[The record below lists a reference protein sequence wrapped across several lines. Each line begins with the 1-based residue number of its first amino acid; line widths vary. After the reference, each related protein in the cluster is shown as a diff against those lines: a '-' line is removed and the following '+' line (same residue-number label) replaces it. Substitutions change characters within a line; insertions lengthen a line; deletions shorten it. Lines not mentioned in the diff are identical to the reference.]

1 MINNYI
7 FIITLL
13 SSILGFSQVTLTN
26 KGIEVQSTPN
36 LSGVILPKAETITPT
51 AAEEGLIFFK
61 NSGVAHVNDGFTG
74 IIGDNPQGVTLG
86 SNTETSRLF
95 KRLELPG
102 TINSNHSAYLTFN
115 CGSSNTDKNPL
126 VKDQNLGF
134 RPWSLAVK
142 FKPGAKEGANPILSQ
157 TNGEA
162 RRGIYLQLEQ
172 NQLVLHFG
180 DYTNSNLCTDNTN
193 TQCNSYVAWRSNI
206 SFTPHMWQKVLITF
220 SPENSQWITK
230 NDINIFTA
238 NNNEI
243 EDITNKGQFVQ
254 IGNGYNK
261 TTAGELFVG
270 LSKVDSGNGAVN
282 NYFKGDINYI
292 MLIPFKVGGNLLNAN
307 LLNDPVVWAS
317 AHKNQVG
324 VIKNVDQIDYP
335 NSSKLWLMGNG
346 SYDSTSKIVNSLDY
360 SLQTEHLELIPNTN
374 ALLIK

>member
-26 KGIEVQSTPN
+26 NGLEVQSTDN
-36 LSGVILPKAETITPT
+36 LSGVILPNIEDVDYDKLDKKA
-51 AAEEGLIFFK
+51 GLIFFHEDNIK
-61 NSGVAHVNDGFTG
+61 GVVNQD
-74 IIGDNPQGVTLG
+74 INDESVEVETLT
-86 SNTETSRLF
+86 STPETSRLF

-102 TINSNHSAYLTFN
+102 TINSEHSTYLTFN
-115 CGSSNTDKNPL
+115 CGVSNTDKNPL

-134 RPWSLAVK
+134 RPWSIAVK
-142 FKPGAKEGANPILSQ
+142 FKPGAKEGANPIFSQ
-157 TNGEA
+157 TDDEA
-162 RRGIYLQLEQ
+162 RKGIYLQLEQ
-172 NQLVLHFG
+172 NQLVFHFG
-180 DYTNSNLCTDNTN
+180 DYTTSNPCGDNGN
-193 TQCNSYVAWRSNI
+193 QCNSYVTWRSNT

-220 SPENSQWITK
+220 SPEDNQRVTE
-230 NDINIFTA
+230 NDIKIFTT

-243 EDITNKGQFVQ
+243 EDITNQGHFVQ
-254 IGNGYNK
+254 TGNGYNK

-270 LSKVDSGNGAVN
+270 LSKVNSGNSTVSNYYKGAL
-282 NYFKGDINYI
+282 NYV
-292 MLIPFKVGGNLLNAN
+292 MLIPFKVGGNLLNAD
-307 LLNDPVVWAS
+307 LLNNPVVWA
-317 AHKNQVG
+317 ANHKNQVG

-360 SLQTEHLELIPNTN
+360 SLQTEHLELIPNAN